1 MPQTHPTRFCSL
13 CGKKFSTNEKI
24 YEKFTCL
31 RCYLKN
37 KPLFQF
43 QDLFYLNICLECG
56 SFSKESKVKIWLTP
70 STENILEIVKSAIKY
85 FLLEPYGKK
94 ENIKF
99 NIKIL
104 EEKISPSAKIIED
117 IYLIITGVHIYD
129 KNLIYTQEIKVKL
142 KYGHCDN
149 CISIKQ
155 KKINAIIQLRVIFVE
170 QLDLIEIVKEKIKNY
185 IEQVSKKD
193 STEYITKI
201 EYVKN
206 GVDIFLSTQNQTN
219 KIIRLLKPEYNF
231 LIKSSKKLMSR
242 DVQRGKN
249 IYRIKTLIKFLPIE
263 KEDEVITKNIKYIV
277 DKIGK
282 NKIHLI
288 DTHGNRI
295 IKNYQFFFSKKVKIQ
310 KKDLQIFRDGR
321 K

>member
-1 MPQTHPTRFCSL
+1 MSPNRPTRFCSI
-13 CGKKFSTNEKI
+13 CGKQFSTNEKI
-24 YEKFTCL
+24 YDKFTCL
-31 RCYLKN
+31 RCFLKN

-43 QDLFYLNICLECG
+43 QDIFYLNICLECG
-56 SFSKESKVKIWLTP
+56 SFSKDSKVKVWLTP
-70 STENILEIVKSAIKY
+70 STENILEIVKSAINY
-85 FLLEPYGKK
+85 YLLEPYGKK
-94 ENIKF
+94 ENIEFKL
-99 NIKIL
+99 IIL
-104 EEKISPSAKIIED
+104 EEKISPNAKIIED
-117 IYLIITGVHIYD
+117 IYLMITGAHIYD
-129 KNLIYTQEIKVKL
+129 EDLIYTQEIKVKL

-155 KKINAIIQLRVIFVE
+155 KKINAIIQLRVIFDE
-170 QLDLIEIVKEKIKNY
+170 QHNLIEIVKEKIKNF
-185 IEQVSKKD
+185 IDNVSKKD

-206 GVDIFLSTQNQTN
+206 GVDIFLSTLNQTN

-263 KEDEVITKNIKYIV
+263 KQDEVITKNIKYIV

-282 NKIHLI
+282 NKVYLI

-310 KKDLQIFRDGR
+310 KKNL
-321 K
+321 

>member
-1 MPQTHPTRFCSL
+1 MPPTRPTRFCSI
-13 CGKKFSTNEKI
+13 CGKEFSTNEKI
-24 YEKFTCL
+24 YDKFTCL

-37 KPLFQF
+37 KPLFLF
-43 QDLFYLNICLECG
+43 QDIFYLNICLECG
-56 SFSKESKVKIWLTP
+56 SFSKDSKVKVWLTP
-70 STENILEIVKSAIKY
+70 STENILEIVKSAINY
-85 FLLEPYGKK
+85 YLLEPYGKK
-94 ENIKF
+94 ENIEFKL
-99 NIKIL
+99 IIL
-104 EEKISPSAKIIED
+104 EEKISPNAKIIED
-117 IYLIITGVHIYD
+117 IYLMITGVHIYD
-129 KNLIYTQEIKVKL
+129 ENLIYTQEIKVKL

-155 KKINAIIQLRVIFVE
+155 KKINAIIQLRVIFDE
-170 QLDLIEIVKEKIKNY
+170 QHNLIEIAKEKIKNY
-185 IEQVSKKD
+185 IDNVSKKD

-282 NKIHLI
+282 NKVYLI
-288 DTHGNRI
+288 DTLGNRI

-310 KKDLQIFRDGR
+310 KKNL
-321 K
+321 

>member
-1 MPQTHPTRFCSL
+1 MPLTHPTRFCSL
-13 CGKKFSTNEKI
+13 CGKEFSTNEKI

-43 QDLFYLNICLECG
+43 QDIFYLNICLECG
-56 SFSKESKVKIWLTP
+56 SFSKDSKVKIWLPP
-70 STENILEIVKSAIKY
+70 STENVLEIVKSAIKY
-85 FLLEPYGKK
+85 YLLEPYGKK
-94 ENIKF
+94 DNIKF
-99 NIKIL
+99 IIKIL
-104 EEKISPSAKIIED
+104 EEKISPSAKVIED
-117 IYLIITGVHIYD
+117 IYLLITGVHRYD
-129 KNLIYTQEIKVKL
+129 KNLIYTQEIKIKL

-185 IEQVSKKD
+185 IEQASKKD

-201 EYVKN
+201 DYVKN

-288 DTHGNRI
+288 DIHGNRI

-310 KKDLQIFRDGR
+310 KKDS
-321 K
+321 